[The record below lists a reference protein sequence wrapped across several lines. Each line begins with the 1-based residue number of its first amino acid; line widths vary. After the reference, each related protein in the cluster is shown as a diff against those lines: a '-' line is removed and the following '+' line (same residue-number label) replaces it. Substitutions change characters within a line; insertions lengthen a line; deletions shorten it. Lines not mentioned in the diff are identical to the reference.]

1 MYADE
6 FETKGKQNY
15 KITWNKRLTAAYL
28 FPTLN
33 GLIWRHH
40 YVIFL
45 NFTPDW
51 QEAETGQYKTALS
64 VFICLCWNF
73 AGFEEGANEVNRL
86 TTNGEKYNWLPQG
99 TRTLY

>member
-1 MYADE
+1 MLMNL
-6 FETKGKQNY
+6 KQRENKNY
-15 KITWNKRLTAAYL
+15 NIIWNKRLTTAYSL

-40 YVIFL
+40 YVIFV
-45 NFTPDW
+45 NFTLDW

-73 AGFEEGANEVNRL
+73 AGFEEGVNGVNRL

-99 TRTLY
+99 TQTLY